1 MLSDPDQE
9 DNSIV
14 YVKKAF
20 EKITSYSKEET
31 AGLNC
36 RFFFMISKK
45 IRKRYRKIRYTIE
58 NARPIEVTLKNFR
71 KNGKLFYNRLSITPL
86 FDNEGQMIYFLG
98 IQ

>member
-36 RFFFMISKK
+36 RFFHGQQKDQEALQKNSLHH
-45 IRKRYRKIRYTIE
+45 RKCQTY
-58 NARPIEVTLKNFR
+58 
-71 KNGKLFYNRLSITPL
+71 
-86 FDNEGQMIYFLG
+86 
-98 IQ
+98 

>member
-36 RFFFMISKK
+36 RFFHGQQKRSGSVTEKFVTPSKM
-45 IRKRYRKIRYTIE
+45 
-58 NARPIEVTLKNFR
+58 PDLLK
-71 KNGKLFYNRLSITPL
+71 LL
-86 FDNEGQMIYFLG
+86 
-98 IQ
+98 